1 MINEV
6 LDMSRIENGKIE
18 LTEEDFNLAELVD
31 NLLAMTRSE
40 IDAHHHNFEVQLNK
54 IEHEYV
60 RGDSLRVQQIFTNI
74 MSNAIKYTSDGGNI
88 LFLLRKS
95 QPLPWI

>member
-1 MINEV
+1 MPWKITKSSRHLLGLINEV

-74 MSNAIKYTSDGGNI
+74 MSNAI
-88 LFLLRKS
+88 
-95 QPLPWI
+95 

>member
-1 MINEV
+1 MIDCLGKITKSSRHLLGLINEV

-40 IDAHHHNFEVQLNK
+40 IDAHHHNFEVQLKLKK
-54 IEHEYV
+54 I
-60 RGDSLRVQQIFTNI
+60 
-74 MSNAIKYTSDGGNI
+74 
-88 LFLLRKS
+88 
-95 QPLPWI
+95 